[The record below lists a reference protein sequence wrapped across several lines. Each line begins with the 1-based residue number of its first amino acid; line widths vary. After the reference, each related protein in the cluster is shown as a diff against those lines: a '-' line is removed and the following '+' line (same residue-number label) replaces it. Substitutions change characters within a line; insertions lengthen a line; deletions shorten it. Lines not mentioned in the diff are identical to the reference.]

1 MFESFFTNAAKL
13 KICNTYGA
21 KPMFLRIMGLL
32 VCIICVTFLKLCSG
46 WLSGYTFCSILTD
59 FGLQMGTL
67 LKQFAAYFADF
78 ACFLGGPFLRSV
90 LEDLWG
96 RAGGRGEGLLG
107 LRICRIWS
115 KFKHAQLPLRGCGE
129 S

>member
-1 MFESFFTNAAKL
+1 
-13 KICNTYGA
+13 
-21 KPMFLRIMGLL
+21 MFLRIPGLL
-32 VCIICVTFLKLCSG
+32 VCIICVNFLKLCCV
-46 WLSGYTFCSILTD
+46 WLSGYTFCSILAD
-59 FGLQMGTL
+59 FGFQMGTL
-67 LKQFAAYFADF
+67 LRPFSADF
-78 ACFLGGPFLRSV
+78 ADLAYFFGGPFLRSV

-115 KFKHAQLPLRGCGE
+115 KFKHARLPLRGCGE